1 MIIDTH
7 AHYDDER
14 FDEDRDVLIRS
25 FSENGIEAAV
35 TVCAD
40 LKSLTDVP
48 LLVEKYDR
56 LFGAAGLHPDDV
68 GDLNAET
75 EKIIE
80 DLVNRPGFVAV
91 GEIGLDYHWN
101 VEPREVQ
108 KDAFRRQ
115 IDIAKR
121 AGKPIMVHSRDAA
134 ADTMNVIK
142 ESDAATAGGIIHC
155 YSGSVEMAREYVD
168 MGFYLGIGG
177 VVTFGNAKTLKEVV
191 RNIPLSSLV
200 LETDCPYLAPVPYR
214 GKRNSSLYLPYV
226 VSAIAELKECSGEE
240 VIETTR
246 NNVKELLGI

>member
-75 EKIIE
+75 ENIIE

-200 LETDCPYLAPVPYR
+200 LETDCPYLAPAPYR